1 MCPGVTSAGGKVD
14 ETAEVGKPVA
24 IYCEGKEHAL
34 AVGKLLMS
42 PEEIKTNNTGKFIY
56 LFIFFIYDYLIY
68 KYNNLTGH
76 CIETYHVLNDGL
88 WGLKDISKKKWTW
101 IYIL

>member
-42 PEEIKTNNTGKFIY
+42 PEEIKTNNTG
-56 LFIFFIYDYLIY
+56 
-68 KYNNLTGH
+68 H

-88 WGLKDISKKKWTW
+88 WGLKDISKKK
-101 IYIL
+101 